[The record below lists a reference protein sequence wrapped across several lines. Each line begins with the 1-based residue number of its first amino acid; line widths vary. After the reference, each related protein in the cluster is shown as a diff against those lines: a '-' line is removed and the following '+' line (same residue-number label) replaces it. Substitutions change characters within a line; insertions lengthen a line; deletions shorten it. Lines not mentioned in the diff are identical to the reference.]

1 MKTNQEIRLM
11 IERLEEEKET
21 IPEFSFF
28 GDNNWQ
34 MYDTAIRSLKERWSE
49 SDLNLQ
55 EFEDDQ
61 EESLAFSAVQWL
73 DGKIDDEEFLNG

>member
-1 MKTNQEIRLM
+1 MKTNEEIRLM

-21 IPEFSFF
+21 LPEFSFF

>member
-1 MKTNQEIRLM
+1 MKTNEEIRLM

>member
-1 MKTNQEIRLM
+1 MKTNEEIRLM

-34 MYDTAIRSLKERWSE
+34 MYDTAIRALKEQWSE

-55 EFEDDQ
+55 EFKDDQ
-61 EESLAFSAVQWL
+61 EESFAFSAVQWL

>member
-1 MKTNQEIRLM
+1 MKKNQEIRLM

>member
-21 IPEFSFF
+21 LPEFSFF

-34 MYDTAIRSLKERWSE
+34 IYDTAIKALTERWDKSE
-49 SDLNLQ
+49 FNKQ
-55 EFEDDQ
+55 IIRNDQ
-61 EESLAFSAVQWL
+61 EESFAFSAVQWL
-73 DGKIDDEEFLNG
+73 EGELEDEEFLNG